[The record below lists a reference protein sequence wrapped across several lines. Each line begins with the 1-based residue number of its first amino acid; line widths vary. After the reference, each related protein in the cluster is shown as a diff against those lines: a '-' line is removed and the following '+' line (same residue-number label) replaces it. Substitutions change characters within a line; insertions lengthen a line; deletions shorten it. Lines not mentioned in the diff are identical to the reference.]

1 MATDPE
7 PAVMVAVEA
16 FDSISPVTG
25 ATIATFPAHS
35 ADEVRAVVEHTR
47 TATQWWSG
55 LGFDGRRT
63 RLLAWKRALY
73 DSLDELADLV
83 HRENGKTVDEAVLE
97 IGTHLDIL
105 AWTAA
110 HAGRVLGTRR
120 VPRGLLTA
128 NQAASVTYQ
137 PYGVVGVI
145 GTWNWPVYTPGGAI
159 VSALAAGNCVVY
171 KPSELTPAVGRF
183 VVEKFAAVVGEHPV
197 LRMVTGRSLT
207 GAALCSAGVDKLSFV
222 GAPATGRAVMAQ
234 CAKTLTPVV
243 LELGGKDAMIVA
255 DDADLD
261 AAVDGALWL
270 GIGNSGQTCI
280 ATERIFVTD
289 GAYDAFLAK
298 LIIQAKKITAG
309 AGKPSGYGPMVLDSQ
324 IELIQRHLR
333 DALARGGRAV
343 VGGPES
349 VRPPFVDPIVLV
361 DVPDDALAM
370 TEETFGPTL
379 VVTRV
384 RDLDEAVARAN
395 SSVFG
400 LGASVFSRR
409 RGREIADRLR
419 VGMVSV
425 NNVMVFTAVA
435 GLPFGGVGHSG
446 FGRVQGADGLR
457 EFAWPKAMTVRQIA
471 SPVNPISFFRKPSAM
486 RRYRALT
493 RMLHGQRAKTDAENN
508 SAG

>member
-1 MATDPE
+1 MTTESGPAMSGPATTVA
-7 PAVMVAVEA
+7 PAT
-16 FDSISPVTG
+16 FDSVNPATG
-25 ATIATFPAHS
+25 TTIATFPVHGAE
-35 ADEVRAVVEHTR
+35 DVRAAVERAR
-47 TATQWWSG
+47 TATRWWSE
-55 LGFDGRRT
+55 LGVNGRRT
-63 RLLAWKRALY
+63 RLLAWKKALY
-73 DSLDELADLV
+73 DALDELADLV
-83 HRENGKTVDEAVLE
+83 HRENGKTTHEAALE
-97 IGTHLDIL
+97 IGAHLDVL
-105 AWTAA
+105 GWAA
-110 HAGRVLGTRR
+110 TNAGRVLGTHR
-120 VPRGLLTA
+120 VRRGLITA

-145 GTWNWPVYTPGGAI
+145 GTWNWPVYTPGGAV

-183 VVEKFAAVVGEHPV
+183 MVEAFTDVVGGRPV
-197 LRMVTGRSLT
+197 LSMVTGLAAT

-234 CAKTLTPVV
+234 CATTLTPVV

-280 ATERIFVTD
+280 ATERIFVTE
-289 GAYDAFLAK
+289 GVYDAFLDK
-298 LIIQAKKITAG
+298 LTTQARKITAG
-309 AGKPSGYGPMVLDSQ
+309 AGEPSGYGPMVLHGQ
-324 IELIQRHLR
+324 IELVRRHLR
-333 DALARGGRAV
+333 DALDRGGRAV
-343 VGGPES
+343 VGGPEAL
-349 VRPPFVDPIVLV
+349 RPPFIDPIVLV

-384 RDLDEAVARAN
+384 RDIDEAVAKAN
-395 SSVFG
+395 SGVFG
-400 LGASVFSRR
+400 LGAAVFSRR
-409 RGREIADRLR
+409 HGREIADRLR

-425 NNVMVFTAVA
+425 NNVMIFTAVG

-457 EFAWPKAMTVRQIA
+457 EFAWPKAMTVQQLTA
-471 SPVNPISFFRKPSAM
+471 PVNPISFFRKPSAM
-486 RRYRALT
+486 TRYRTLA
-493 RMLHGQRAKTDAENN
+493 RMLHGR
-508 SAG
+508 